1 MSIIAYLPAA
11 VVETEVDR
19 VVVVNVVDIDVVVVV
34 LMLDPEVVVSLDPED
49 VVSTIGPEVVLVNN
63 PVVVVPSVTED
74 VGVNVPIVF
83 VMESSVGF
91 IIAVAV
97 PVVTVLFLI
106 ARSSI
111 IVVTIVMIITVML
124 KTAQNF
130 CPLSKYF
137 QNPNIARPDKLA
149 VPPN

>member
-1 MSIIAYLPAA
+1 M
-11 VVETEVDR
+11 TEVDR